1 MACYLHIIDYSHLG
15 SAVMKKLWN
24 KLFKT
29 EPQYNYTIADYQPI
43 KVNSLETKV
52 KVTEYEIDARLRSDE
67 MDIDNIY
74 EKQ

>member
-1 MACYLHIIDYSHLG
+1 MQIAHYLLCHLRL
-15 SAVMKKLWN
+15 AVMKKLWN

-29 EPQYNYTIADYQPI
+29 EPQYNYTIADYLPI
-43 KVNSLETKV
+43 KINSLETKV
-52 KVTEYEIDARLRSDE
+52 KVTEYQIDERLRADE